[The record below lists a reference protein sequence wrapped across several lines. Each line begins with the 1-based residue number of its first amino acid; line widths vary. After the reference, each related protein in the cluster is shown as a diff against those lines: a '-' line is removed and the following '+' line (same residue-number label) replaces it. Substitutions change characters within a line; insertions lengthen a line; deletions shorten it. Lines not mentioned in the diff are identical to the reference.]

1 MTTKTKT
8 KTKTK
13 RIQHKK
19 RIKSPYQPTN
29 TPASLIIDAHYAKL
43 GIKERWT
50 EERVEKLCAF
60 LRITLGE
67 LGSLIGV
74 PHGWWKEQVRST
86 KKLSGPI
93 CILLTI
99 IERHYMAGYT
109 DDVITN
115 LFNFNGKQED
125 T

>member
-1 MTTKTKT
+1 MIRPKDL
-8 KTKTK
+8 
-13 RIQHKK
+13 RYN
-19 RIKSPYQPTN
+19 YQKTN
-29 TPASLIIDAHYAKL
+29 TTASLIIDAHYAKL

-50 EERVEKLCAF
+50 EERVERLCGF

-67 LGSLIGV
+67 LGSLLGI
-74 PHGWWKEQVRST
+74 PHGWWKEHVKST

-99 IERHYMAGYT
+99 IENQYLGPYT
-109 DDVITN
+109 KDTITN
-115 LFNFNGKQED
+115 LFDFNGKQED